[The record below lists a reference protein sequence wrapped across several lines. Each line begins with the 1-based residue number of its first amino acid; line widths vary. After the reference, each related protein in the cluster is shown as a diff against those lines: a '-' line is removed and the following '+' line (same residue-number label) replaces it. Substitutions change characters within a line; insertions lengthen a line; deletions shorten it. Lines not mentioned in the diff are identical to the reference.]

1 LFFLFTTQFL
11 DQSSPDGLPRGV
23 SIFHEVVNNLNHD
36 NDPTTTLQYAS
47 VFKLLKQEIL
57 NDGPVFL
64 IDLISKN
71 IIDNEHTIELE
82 LFPSTSLAQY
92 NIDQEQVFI
101 DTLGQ
106 SITFEERLGIIKE
119 SVDLRAIQEARDSPE
134 ALASIPRVKLSN
146 LPKVGVEIPL
156 NIVHDIFDSGVT
168 LLENELEVTD
178 GTLHAAFAL
187 DISNIDFDDVAL
199 LPLLCALLQEAGTL
213 AKSDVSLQREV
224 DSYTGG
230 ITVTPFIEEVLTPSS
245 DNGYVVPVE
254 TRMVTK
260 IMVRGSAV
268 AANAMPLFN
277 LMQDF
282 IYDTDLESSDTKRKA
297 IQIIKKAIDDME
309 DEILIRGHHFTT
321 VRIESR
327 YSLPAFVREQW
338 EGMSQLMKLRELK
351 DLALSDW
358 ALLSRKLLAMA
369 DHVRNSN
376 RNGMFMSIAG
386 DAESLAAVSGSLQVW
401 VRDILPPAMGIPFP
415 DFAKVEHP
423 WAAKG
428 LESIKTTYDADNPNE
443 AFMAPTRVNHVGMGG
458 ILFDDGERIYG
469 SDQVVVQF
477 IGGHYLFNQL
487 RFTLGAQQAWAEL
500 DLDSGVLVYQSDR
513 DPNLLET
520 LDIFENGASFVYNR
534 MTQDDKLPIEA
545 VAAIIGVIGTL
556 DGTTWQPREASYHS
570 LRQMLQQETPEM
582 RQKWREEVL
591 ATNQDNFIAMV
602 ERLGAWGK
610 TSICAVTS
618 EPLYAVAHSK
628 GLNLTTC
635 DYTGYQCDAEAA

>member
-1 LFFLFTTQFL
+1 MFRFTTQFR

-36 NDPTTTLQYAS
+36 SDPTMTLQYAS
-47 VFKLLKQEIL
+47 VYKLLKQDIEE
-57 NDGPVFL
+57 NGPVFL

-71 IIDNEHTIELE
+71 MVDNEHTIELE
-82 LFPSTSLAQY
+82 LFPSISLAQY
-92 NIDQEQVFI
+92 NVDQEQVFI

-106 SITFEERLGIIKE
+106 SITFEQRLAIIKE
-119 SVDLRAIQEARDSPE
+119 STDLRVIQEADDSPE
-134 ALASIPRVKLSN
+134 ALATIPRVKLSDLAKN
-146 LPKVGVEIPL
+146 GFEIPL
-156 NIVHDIFDSGVT
+156 KIVPDIFDSGIT
-168 LLENELEVTD
+168 LLEHELEVTD
-178 GTLHAAFAL
+178 GIIHADFAI
-187 DISNIDFDDVAL
+187 DISGIDFDDVAL
-199 LPLLCALLQEAGTL
+199 LPLFCALLQEAGTTR
-213 AKSDVSLQREV
+213 KSDVAVQRDV
-224 DSYTGG
+224 DTYTGG
-230 ITVTPFIEEVLTPSS
+230 ITVKPFIEEVLIPAS

-260 IMVRGSAV
+260 IIVRGSAI
-268 AANAMPLFN
+268 ADNALPLFN

-282 IYDTDLESSDTKRKA
+282 IYDTDLKSSDTKRKA
-297 IQIIKKAIDDME
+297 IQIIKKTIDDME
-309 DEILIRGHHFTT
+309 DEILIRGHHYTT

-338 EGMSQLMKLRELK
+338 EGMSQLMKLREYK
-351 DLALSDW
+351 DLIVSDW
-358 ALLSRKLLAMA
+358 SSLSTRLLTMA
-369 DHVRNSN
+369 DAMRNGN
-376 RNGMFMSIAG
+376 RNGMFLSIAG
-386 DAESLAAVSGSLQVW
+386 DAESIAAVPPSLQIF
-401 VRDILPPAMGIPFP
+401 VRDVLTPARGTPFP
-415 DFAKVEHP
+415 DFAQVEHP
-423 WAAKG
+423 WSTKG
-428 LESIKTTYDADNPNE
+428 LELIKTTYNGEDPNE
-443 AFMAPTRVNHVGMGG
+443 AFMAPTRVNHVGKGG

-477 IGGHYLFNQL
+477 IGGHYLYNQL
-487 RFTLGAQQAWAEL
+487 RFTRGAQQAWAEL

-513 DPNLLET
+513 DPNIVET
-520 LDIFENGASFVYNR
+520 LDIFESAAAFVYST
-534 MTQDDKLPIEA
+534 MTQEDQLPIEA
-545 VAAIIGVIGTL
+545 VAAIIGVIGTV
-556 DGTTWQPREASYHS
+556 DGTAWQPREASYHS

-635 DYTGYQCDAEAA
+635 DYTGYQC